1 MNAKVG
7 SSDQVQTLK
16 NVEEIFNEAKQF
28 AQQHDLN
35 FTGSLSPK
43 QAWKLVESADVV
55 LVDVRTNEERKFV
68 GYIPESVHIAWA
80 TGTAFNRNPR
90 FLKELENKVGKDK
103 TILLLC
109 RSGKRS
115 ALAAEAAFNVGF
127 QNIYN
132 ILEGFEGDLNKNN
145 QRNQINGWKTHQLPW
160 VQD

>member
-28 AQQHDLN
+28 AQQNDLN

-115 ALAAEAAFNVGF
+115 ALAAEAAFNAGF

>member
-68 GYIPESVHIAWA
+68 GYISESVHIAWA

-115 ALAAEAAFNVGF
+115 ALAAEAAFNAGF

>member
-43 QAWKLVESADVV
+43 QAWQLVESADVV

>member
-43 QAWKLVESADVV
+43 QAWKLVESADVF

-115 ALAAEAAFNVGF
+115 ALAAEAAFNAGF

>member
-43 QAWKLVESADVV
+43 QAWKLVESTDVV

-115 ALAAEAAFNVGF
+115 ALAAEAAFNAGF

>member
-1 MNAKVG
+1 MNVKVG

-43 QAWKLVESADVV
+43 QAWQLVESADVV

-103 TILLLC
+103 SILLLC

-115 ALAAEAAFNVGF
+115 ALAAEAAFNAGF